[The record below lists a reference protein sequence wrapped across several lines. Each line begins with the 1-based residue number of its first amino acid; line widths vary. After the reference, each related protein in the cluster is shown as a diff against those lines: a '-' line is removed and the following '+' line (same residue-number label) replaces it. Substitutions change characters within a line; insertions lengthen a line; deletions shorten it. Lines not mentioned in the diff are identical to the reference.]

1 MKFPRASGI
10 LLHPTSLPG
19 AGGIGTLGPDALGF
33 VKFLTDA
40 RCSIWQMLPLGPTGY
55 GDSPYQCFSAFA
67 GNPLLISLPEES
79 VPPQTV
85 PAQTVPPH
93 TTAPHPVPMRTVVA
107 ASAAAQST
115 TPQTLS
121 PQSTVAGATSYAA
134 ATNVDFGAVIPE
146 KRRRLRQLFERFV
159 PDARFDRWVQQQP
172 WLEDFA
178 LFSALKD
185 VHGGSAWTA
194 WAPALAAH
202 EPAALATFAKA
213 HARELAQVR
222 FEQYVFFRQFHALK
236 QACAEN
242 GIKLMGDVPIY
253 VAHDSVDVWSN
264 RELFELDE
272 TGALIVQAGVPPDYF
287 SETGQL
293 WGNPIYKWDS
303 MRDGGYQWWIERMR
317 AALSMFDIVRLDH
330 FRGFEAYWEVPGN
343 ATTAINGRW
352 APGPGAALFTAM
364 TAALGPLPIVAEN
377 LGLITPEVEALREQL
392 GYPGMSILQFA
403 FGGEEGD
410 LNEFK
415 PHLYTHQRVVY
426 TGTHDNDTTLGW
438 WTSEPGAASTRSEAE
453 IDKEHAYARR
463 YLDTDGREMNWTLIR
478 AAIASV
484 ADTVLVPMQDILGL
498 GSASRMNLP
507 GRQSGNW
514 QFRFTWPQLTPELTK
529 RLRELNTL
537 FDR

>member
-1 MKFPRASGI
+1 MKFPRSSGI

-19 AGGIGTLGPDALGF
+19 PGGIGTLGPDAFRF
-33 VKFLTDA
+33 VKFLTDG

-67 GNPLLISLPEES
+67 GNPLLISLPEE
-79 VPPQTV
+79 PG
-85 PAQTVPPH
+85 A
-93 TTAPHPVPMRTVVA
+93 
-107 ASAAAQST
+107 
-115 TPQTLS
+115 L
-121 PQSTVAGATSYAA
+121 ATSDGAD
-134 ATNVDFGAVIPE
+134 VDFGTVIAG
-146 KRRRLRQLFERFV
+146 KRVALRKLFQRFV
-159 PDARFDRWVQQQP
+159 PDARFHGWVQQQP

-185 VHGGSAWTA
+185 VHSGSSWTS
-194 WAPALAAH
+194 WAPPLATH
-202 EPAALATFAKA
+202 EPAALAMFAKA

-222 FEQYVFFRQFHALK
+222 FEQYVFFRQFHTLRQK
-236 QACAEN
+236 CAES

-253 VAHDSVDVWSN
+253 VAHDSADVWSN
-264 RELFELDE
+264 RELFELNQD
-272 TGALIVQAGVPPDYF
+272 GGLIVQAGVPPDYF

-293 WGNPIYKWDS
+293 WGNPIYKWDTL
-303 MRDGGYQWWIERMR
+303 RKQGYQWWIDRMR

-343 ATTAINGRW
+343 AATAIDGRW

-364 TAALGPLPIVAEN
+364 TEALGPLPIVAEN
-377 LGLITPEVEALREQL
+377 LGLITPEVEALRAQF

-403 FGGEEGD
+403 FGGVEGD
-410 LNEFK
+410 VNDFK
-415 PHLYTHQRVVY
+415 PHRYVQESVVY
-426 TGTHDNDTTLGW
+426 TGTHDNDTTVGW
-438 WTSEPGAASTRSEAE
+438 WSSEPGKDSTRSAADIE
-453 IDKEHAYARR
+453 KEHAYARR
-463 YLDTDGREMNWTLIR
+463 YLNTDGRGMHWTLIR
-478 AAIASV
+478 AALASV

-498 GSASRMNLP
+498 GSAARMNLP

-514 QFRFTWPQLTPELTK
+514 QFRFSWSQLTPELTQ